1 MVCSQGKCCCGRPI
15 TFRVVNGR
23 TVPIH
28 EK

>member
-1 MVCSQGKCCCGRPI
+1 MVCNQGKCCCGRPI
-15 TFRVVNGR
+15 VFRKVNGR